1 MGNTF
6 ECCEQQNSEEQLE
19 LPRSARG
26 RKANTF
32 DSLPSLAG
40 DDSKDQEDAS
50 VLPSPVRGWNMSS
63 AGMDGLSWTVEL
75 HRVEGDRLG
84 IDVDHQYPEYLLVE
98 RVTDGGA

>member
-6 ECCEQQNSEEQLE
+6 ECCERQNSEEQLE

-40 DDSKDQEDAS
+40 DDSKDQEDAG
-50 VLPSPVRGWNMSS
+50 VLPSPVGSLGVFFLLMS
-63 AGMDGLSWTVEL
+63 M
-75 HRVEGDRLG
+75 
-84 IDVDHQYPEYLLVE
+84 P
-98 RVTDGGA
+98 